1 MRLSLCERKRARKR
15 PRLCVRG
22 VAFVPSQ
29 TDFINEVKT
38 LLMKLPVFV
47 LIRLVNENKHHFLC
61 VAENSNATSVRRPPL
76 C

>member
-1 MRLSLCERKRARKR
+1 MSR
-15 PRLCVRG
+15 

-47 LIRLVNENKHHFLC
+47 LIRLVNENKHYFLC
-61 VAENSNATSVRRPPL
+61 VAENFNATSVRRPL
-76 C
+76 LR